1 MNISDS
7 GRRVCAKNVEVSGGC
22 VCVYVVVCV
31 CGKGWWEVCVACEK
45 PCVCM
50 YGMDVAYIRRVTDI
64 RCSKVADVYMD
75 KPCSVF
81 QPPCGANS
89 DTGTP

>member
-1 MNISDS
+1 M
-7 GRRVCAKNVEVSGGC
+7 
-22 VCVYVVVCV
+22 CVYVVVCV

-81 QPPCGANS
+81 QPPITQYTITYLFDYNIS
-89 DTGTP
+89 RSRD